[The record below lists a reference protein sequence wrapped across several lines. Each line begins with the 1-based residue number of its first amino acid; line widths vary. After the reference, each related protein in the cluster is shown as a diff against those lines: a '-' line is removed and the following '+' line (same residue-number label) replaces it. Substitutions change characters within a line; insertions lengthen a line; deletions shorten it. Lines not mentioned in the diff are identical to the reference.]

1 MLDVRAAR
9 SARRSLAAALAL
21 AGAALIAAGCGGG
34 GSGGGDTPT
43 TAKAANDRTPVT
55 INVWSGFTARELGV
69 LDSVLD
75 DFHRTHPWITIKSV
89 GGISDDKMI
98 AAIRGGHPPD
108 LSISFSTDNVG
119 SFCGSGAWQDLGE
132 RIKADKVDIGAFPK
146 AVQDYT
152 QYQGKRCAMPVL
164 ADVYG
169 LYYNK
174 KMFAKAGITSPP
186 KTISELTADAKKLTQ
201 RDGKGNLKV
210 VGYNPFYSFY
220 ENVATNYSPLF
231 AAEWM
236 DPSGQ
241 KSYLGKNPGWQTY
254 FNWTKDLVDYY
265 GYDKIVRFNAGAGD
279 EFSASNAF
287 ETGKLA
293 MAIDGE
299 YRTAFI
305 KAEHPELDYA
315 TAPMPVADDHPELYG
330 AGQVT
335 GTLAGVPRGAKH
347 PDAAWELLKYIATDT
362 GALVKLSNGLHNV
375 PTTKASLESSSIVP
389 DPHFKPFLAIMNHP
403 KTSHPPILSI
413 GSANQE
419 LVAAFATKWQAG
431 KIGNLA
437 DGLNKVDQQ
446 IDAQIENT
454 NAGQAP

>member
-9 SARRSLAAALAL
+9 RARRILAVATTVA
-21 AGAALIAAGCGGG
+21 AGAILAAGCGGG
-34 GSGGGDTPT
+34 GDDGGSKP
-43 TAKAANDRTPVT
+43 AAANAAQDRTPQTVT
-55 INVWSGFTARELGV
+55 VWSGFTNRELGV
-69 LDSVLD
+69 LNGVLD

-108 LSISFSTDNVG
+108 LAISFSTDNVG
-119 SFCGSGAWQDLGE
+119 SFCGSGAWVDLKD
-132 RIKADKVDIGAFPK
+132 RIAADKVDIGAFPK

-152 QYQGKRCAMPVL
+152 QYQGKRCSMPIL

-174 KMFAKAGITSPP
+174 KLFAKAGITEPP

-201 RDGKGNLKV
+201 RDGSGKLKV

-231 AAEWM
+231 AADWM
-236 DPSGQ
+236 DASGQ
-241 KSYLGKNPGWQTY
+241 KSNLGKDPDWQTY

-265 GYDKIVRFNAGAGD
+265 GYDKLVRFNAGAGD

-287 ETGKLA
+287 ETGKVA

-315 TAPMPVADDHPELYG
+315 TAPMPVADNHPELYG

-335 GTLAGVPRGAKH
+335 GTLAGLPRGAKH
-347 PDAAWELLKYIATDT
+347 QDGAWQILKYVATDT

-389 DPHFKPFLAIMNHP
+389 DEHFKPFLAIMNNP
-403 KTSHPPILSI
+403 NTSHPPILSI

-419 LVAAFATKWQAG
+419 LVASFATKWQAG
-431 KIGNLA
+431 KVDNLA

-454 NAGQAP
+454 TAGQAP